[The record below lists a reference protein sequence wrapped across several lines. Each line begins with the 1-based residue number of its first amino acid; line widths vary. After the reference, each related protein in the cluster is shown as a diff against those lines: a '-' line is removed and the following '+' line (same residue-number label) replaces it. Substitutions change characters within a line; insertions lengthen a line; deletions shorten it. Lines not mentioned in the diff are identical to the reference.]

1 MHSGKAQEARQATL
15 DSFKAGE
22 THVRI
27 GTDVVGRGIDIPDV
41 VQVINY
47 DTPKNIED
55 YTHRIGR
62 TGRAGKAGLATTLLT
77 MEDSHIFYDL
87 KQLLMN
93 AKQVVSGEWVSHP
106 AANTKQG
113 ADGKKMQKIDR

>member
-1 MHSGKAQEARQATL
+1 
-15 DSFKAGE
+15 
-22 THVRI
+22 
-27 GTDVVGRGIDIPDV
+27 

-62 TGRAGKAGLATTLLT
+62 TGRAGKAGLATTLIT

-93 AKQVVSGEWVSHP
+93 AKQLVSGEWASHP
-106 AANTKQG
+106 AANMKQG